1 MNSRSYF
8 LNYLCSKITKTFCF
22 LPKLCYS
29 TSRKMKFST
38 NDLFSECDQMGN
50 FLMILLHL
58 LKKSLMENFI
68 LCAVQK
74 LILFYFILFFFF
86 FFFFWMIEDCF
97 CWVTQR
103 KCYFMLFHPSCISFD
118 EFLQL
123 FDFFRNFLC
132 DCQDQDIMSRS
143 MTIIP
148 QTSWLL
154 VLTLLLHLYK
164 IPRTYLYFWTKCLEQ
179 NREIQ

>member
-1 MNSRSYF
+1 MWPNGQFSDDFVTFTEEIFNGKLHS
-8 LNYLCSKITKTFCF
+8 LCSAETHF
-22 LPKLCYS
+22 
-29 TSRKMKFST
+29 
-38 NDLFSECDQMGN
+38 
-50 FLMILLHL
+50 
-58 LKKSLMENFI
+58 
-68 LCAVQK
+68 
-74 LILFYFILFFFF
+74 ILFYFILF

-103 KCYFMLFHPSCISFD
+103 KCYFMLFHPSCVGFD
-118 EFLQL
+118 GFLQS